1 MEAWVAGTRLAKAGR
16 TNVMMPLEEDRAG
29 KELIDATRPFAKEDR
44 ALSQWALLSTIA
56 LLLCASVLAM
66 RMPWWPLRL
75 AASTVAALL
84 SVRTFILFHDYHH
97 GAILRKSW
105 LARGL
110 LFAYGMLWLSPPTV
124 WKQTHN
130 YHHAH
135 AAKLVGSHV
144 GSFAMV
150 TVAMWSAMTPR
161 QRWGYRMVRSRITI
175 ALGYLTVF
183 VWGMC
188 LSPLIRA
195 PRKHWDA
202 ALALVVH
209 VGAVALLTK
218 AFGVTAC
225 FFGYLLPLILAT
237 ALGSYLFYA
246 QHNFPGMHVQPR
258 ESWSYTRAAL
268 ESSSYLEM
276 GRVMRWFTGNIGYHH
291 VHHLNPQIP
300 FYRLPEAMASIAELQ
315 HPVRTALSL
324 PAIAGCLRLELW
336 DPASGQMVGYP
347 RSR

>member
-1 MEAWVAGTRLAKAGR
+1 MTNLEAARS
-16 TNVMMPLEEDRAG
+16 G
-29 KELIDATRPFAKEDR
+29 KELIDATRPFANEDR
-44 ALSQWALLSTIA
+44 ALSRRKLLSTIA
-56 LLLCASVLAM
+56 LLVGASALAM
-66 RMPWWPLRL
+66 RVTWWPLRL
-75 AASTVAALL
+75 VVSTIAALL

-105 LARGL
+105 VGRGL

-124 WKQTHN
+124 WRQTHN

-144 GSFAMV
+144 GSFPMV
-150 TVAMWSAMTPR
+150 TVAMWNAMTRR
-161 QRWGYRMVRSRITI
+161 QRLAYRIVRSPMTM

-188 LSPLIRA
+188 LSPLFRA

-202 ALALVVH
+202 ALALVAH
-209 VGAVALLTK
+209 VGALVLLTK
-218 AFGVTAC
+218 LLGVGAC

-246 QHNFPGMHVQPR
+246 QHNFPGIHVQPR

-268 ESSSYLEM
+268 ESSSYLETGPVM
-276 GRVMRWFTGNIGYHH
+276 GWFTGNIGYHH

-315 HPVRTALSL
+315 HPARTALSL
-324 PAIAGCLRLELW
+324 PAIAACLRLDLW
-336 DPASGQMVGYP
+336 DPVAGQMIE
-347 RSR
+347 STL

>member
-1 MEAWVAGTRLAKAGR
+1 MMHPETDRDGKA
-16 TNVMMPLEEDRAG
+16 
-29 KELIDATRPFAKEDR
+29 LIDATRPFAHEDLAR
-44 ALSQWALLSTIA
+44 SRHGLVSTVALLVGA
-56 LLLCASVLAM
+56 LALAM

-75 AASTVAALL
+75 VASIVAALL
-84 SVRTFILFHDYHH
+84 SVRTFIFFHDYHH

-105 LARGL
+105 LGRGL

-144 GSFAMV
+144 GSFPMV
-150 TVAMWSAMTPR
+150 TVAMWNAMKPR
-161 QRWGYRMVRSRITI
+161 QRLAYRIARSPITI
-175 ALGYLTVF
+175 LLGYLTVF

-188 LSPLIRA
+188 LSPLLRA

-209 VGAVALLTK
+209 VAALVLLTK
-218 AFGVTAC
+218 LFGVGAC
-225 FFGYLLPLILAT
+225 FFGYLLPLMIAT

-268 ESSSYLEM
+268 ESSSYLET
-276 GRVMRWFTGNIGYHH
+276 GPVMRWFTGNIGYHH

-324 PAIAGCLRLELW
+324 PAIAACLRLELW
-336 DPASGQMVGYP
+336 DAASGQMVEGA
-347 RSR
+347 RSLQSSAPTVKPSID